1 MQKNKLSQRVIV
13 LSTLLVGLFLTGCA
27 THEKSASTYSAHQ
40 AQREQTVRFAVV
52 EGVREVTI
60 DRGSHGTGTAAGAV
74 VGGVAGS
81 TVGGRREGI
90 VGAVLGAVAGGIVG
104 QAIENSANKKAALEI
119 TLRYDNGDL
128 RAIVQEID
136 EQRFVPGERVRVLQS
151 GGITRVVKS

>member
-1 MQKNKLSQRVIV
+1 MQKNKLSQRAIV

-40 AQREQTVRFAVV
+40 VQREQTVRFAVV

-60 DRGSHGTGTAAGAV
+60 DRGSYGTGTAAGAV

-136 EQRFVPGERVRVLQS
+136 EQRFFPGERVRVLQS
-151 GGITRVVKS
+151 GGTTRVVKG